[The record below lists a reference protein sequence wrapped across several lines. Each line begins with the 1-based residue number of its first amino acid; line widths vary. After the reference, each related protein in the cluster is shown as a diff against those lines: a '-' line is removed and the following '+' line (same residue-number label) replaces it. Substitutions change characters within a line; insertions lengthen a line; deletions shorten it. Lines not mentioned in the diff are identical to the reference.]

1 MTDLHRSFT
10 LGSGARYLRRLPSGS
25 VARSELRPR
34 PRVDAAPLTPAGSI
48 DEWVA
53 SAERIRSTLAM
64 RVAEA
69 RERLIEAEA
78 RAAAAPELLQ
88 HLGGIVAEAERCVEI
103 ERAQAGVATDP
114 PRSSRR
120 S

>member
-10 LGSGARYLRRLPSGS
+10 LGSGARYLRRLPSGL

-34 PRVDAAPLTPAGSI
+34 PRVDATPLTPAGSI

-78 RAAAAPELLQ
+78 RAAAPELLQ
-88 HLGGIVAEAERCVEI
+88 HLGGIVAEAERCVEV